1 MAVRTRTTPVPQTT
15 HPKSAPAPQATA
27 NTEATFPASTPPLVP
42 DGGAD
47 SSLVDAFFDSDDSWL
62 ADMSPV
68 WAEEYDAVPQTG
80 QCEDGAAVWAEEYDA
95 VPQTGQCEN
104 GADASQWNLSP
115 QPSAA
120 SEQLDAGKVTP
131 LKRPGVSRPTNLTPK
146 RSCSVDS
153 ITSPL
158 RRKLHI

>member
-1 MAVRTRTTPVPQTT
+1 MRTST
-15 HPKSAPAPQATA
+15 PAPQATA
-27 NTEATFPASTPPLVP
+27 NTEATSQASTPPSAP

-68 WAEEYDAVPQTG
+68 WAEEYDAVSQTG
-80 QCEDGAAVWAEEYDA
+80 QH
-95 VPQTGQCEN
+95 EN
-104 GADASQWNLSP
+104 GAAASQWDLSP

-120 SEQLDAGKVTP
+120 SKQLDAGKLTP
-131 LKRPGVSRPTNLTPK
+131 LKRPSISQPTNLTPK
-146 RSCSVDS
+146 HSCLVDPVDS
-153 ITSPL
+153 IMSPV

>member
-1 MAVRTRTTPVPQTT
+1 MVQCINQQASVAVRTRTTPVPQTT

-80 QCEDGAAVWAEEYDA
+80 QCE
-95 VPQTGQCEN
+95 N

>member
-1 MAVRTRTTPVPQTT
+1 MVQRINQQASVAVRTRTTPVPQTT
-15 HPKSAPAPQATA
+15 HPTSTPAPQATA
-27 NTEATFPASTPPLVP
+27 NTEATSPATTPPLAP

-47 SSLVDAFFDSDDSWL
+47 SSPVDAFFDSDDSWL

-80 QCEDGAAVWAEEYDA
+80 QCENGAA
-95 VPQTGQCEN
+95 
-104 GADASQWNLSP
+104 ASQWDLSP

-120 SEQLDAGKVTP
+120 LQQLDAGKLTP
-131 LKRPGVSRPTNLTPK
+131 FKRPGVSQPTNLTPK

-153 ITSPL
+153 ITSPV